1 MIYFK
6 CFFSEIILFKILKL
20 FIIIIIFKTKKMKIS
35 LLLLLL
41 VSLFKINENE
51 LNSRKNE
58 VKKKEAILYFIIVM
72 VSCVVLL

>member
-20 FIIIIIFKTKKMKIS
+20 FIIIIFKTKKMKIS